1 MAQAGESQRSQPE
14 QQSQRSEHQSQPPA
28 RGREGA
34 VARSEPRM
42 PSGAMGAMGP
52 FTFLRRFAEQM
63 DRLFDDLGFG
73 PSPDIQLL
81 SRGAPMWSPPVETF
95 ERDDRMVVRVDLPG
109 LKPSDVNLELTEE
122 GLVIQGER
130 RDEREQREG
139 GYYRTERRYG
149 TFVRLVP
156 LPEGIDP
163 AKVEAT
169 FRDGVLEV
177 AVPLSQAQSRRRR
190 IEIRGG
196 GGEETSTSR
205 GAATGGAASA
215 HGGDPAAREAQQGKS
230 AGTGK
235 TGEARK

>member
-1 MAQAGESQRSQPE
+1 
-14 QQSQRSEHQSQPPA
+14 
-28 RGREGA
+28 
-34 VARSEPRM
+34 
-42 PSGAMGAMGP
+42 MGP

-95 ERDDRMVVRVDLPG
+95 ERDDRLVVRVDLPG
-109 LKPSDVNLELTEE
+109 LKPSDVDVELTDD

-130 RDEREQREG
+130 REEREQREG
-139 GYYRTERRYG
+139 GHYRTERRYG

-163 AKVEAT
+163 EKIEAS

-177 AVPLSQAQSRRRR
+177 AVPLSEAQSRRRR
-190 IEIRGG
+190 IEIRGAQG
-196 GGEETSTSR
+196 PETSASR
-205 GAATGGAASA
+205 GAATGAS
-215 HGGDPAAREAQQGKS
+215 DPAARETPQGKS